1 MASNKDFLKLE
12 IKQNNISKTLSELA
26 SKKKKVL
33 VAWGTLAVNWATKI
47 ITQKGA
53 VDTGR
58 LRQSITHQE
67 GRDYVEIGTD
77 VEYGKYVELGTYK
90 MKKRP
95 FIVPA
100 ITEHKSEYEQL
111 LKDILNG

>member
-1 MASNKDFLKLE
+1 MASNKNFLKLE
-12 IKQNNISKTLSELA
+12 IKQNNIPKTLSELA

-33 VAWGTLAVNWATKI
+33 AALGTLAVNWATKI

-58 LRQSITHQE
+58 LRQSITYQTE
-67 GRDYVEIGTD
+67 DSYVEVGIN

-100 ITEHKSEYEQL
+100 ITEHKSECEKL
-111 LKDILNG
+111 LKDILNR

>member
-1 MASNKDFLKLE
+1 MASNKKYLKLE
-12 IKQNNISKTLSELA
+12 IKENNTLKVLVELA

-58 LRQSITHQE
+58 LRQSITYQV
-67 GRDYVEIGTD
+67 GDDYVEIGTD

-100 ITEHKSEYEQL
+100 ITRHKAEYQKLFE
-111 LKDILNG
+111 DIMNE